1 MDDSV
6 NLYQRFCDGD
16 DSAASEL
23 YERYINR
30 LVGLARSRISSK
42 LRRRVDAED
51 VAQSVFRSFF
61 VNARDEKYAF
71 ERNGDLWRLLSSLT
85 INKVLRHVQ
94 KQTRQKRSIDMEQS
108 VFRPDGGSS
117 VPVEMIMEGP
127 TPDDALAL
135 VEELESFMSGL
146 NDTGRQVLELR
157 LQGLPTERI
166 AAEISRSERTVRRIL
181 EGLKDNLQEML
192 LGDGGSHSGS
202 SV

>member
-6 NLYQRFCDGD
+6 DLYQRFCAGD
-16 DSAASEL
+16 ETAAGEL
-23 YERYINR
+23 YDRYVNR

-94 KQTRQKRSIDMEQS
+94 KQTRLKRSIDMEQS
-108 VFRPDGGSS
+108 VFQVDGGPAM
-117 VPVEMIMEGP
+117 PVEMIVEGP
-127 TPDDALAL
+127 APDDALAL
-135 VEELESFMSGL
+135 VEEL
-146 NDTGRQVLELR
+146 DWRV
-157 LQGLPTERI
+157 
-166 AAEISRSERTVRRIL
+166 
-181 EGLKDNLQEML
+181 
-192 LGDGGSHSGS
+192 
-202 SV
+202 

>member
-1 MDDSV
+1 MDESV
-6 NLYQRFCDGD
+6 NLYQRFCEGD
-16 DSAASEL
+16 DTAAAEL

-108 VFRPDGGSS
+108 VFRPDGGPT

-135 VEELESFMSGL
+135 VEELESFMAGL

-181 EGLKDNLQEML
+181 ESLKDHLQGLL
-192 LGDGGSHSGS
+192 LGDGESQSDS
-202 SV
+202 I